1 MRKERF
7 IKAECVYNSMNNEEL
22 IERLNVLNE
31 TTITKLRFN
40 NNKLKN
46 ERAEIGIELK
56 NRGLAEIRQFV
67 EHWQFMEIKVLKNDL

>member
-1 MRKERF
+1 
-7 IKAECVYNSMNNEEL
+7 MNNEEL

-67 EHWQFMEIKVLKNDL
+67 EHWQFMEIKVLKNDLWYYC